1 MKRSSL
7 WALIVIA
14 AFLLTASVAA
24 QSELFAGRSAQSP
37 QSRNVPWP
45 TLEQQ
50 LEADDVMPGSE
61 LEKLVRANQNFDM
74 LRPEEARDRLPYPLW
89 LRVYWR
95 KQHPEAT
102 YSASDPS
109 GGYPRTLN
117 AIYSN
122 LKATLNVAAKTE
134 AAQSASTFQWPSL
147 SQQLIDAG
155 VAPGSALEA
164 LIRANQDFSML
175 RPEEAKDTLRVPLW
189 LRVHWR
195 KAHPEGNYSAL
206 DPTGGYPLVLKEVYE
221 WMLSH
226 QDLQPGKPEPFAVP
240 SSSPDATVSQEA
252 RASGAQS
259 ASRSESD
266 VRINFLNPQ
275 QVIIGSNNIGGSG
288 LQAQYFS
295 SDGGATWGQSTLSLT
310 TGDSFHSD
318 PAVDWTSDGRGWSA
332 TLGINSG
339 GSVLKG
345 RMYVST
351 NAGATWTFDNT
362 FTASQ
367 TNVDKEMI
375 WIDHSAVSPFK
386 DNIYVIWHGGN
397 PVYVNRR
404 TSAGWQTP
412 LQVSAGETTGTG
424 IGGDIKTN
432 RDGDVF
438 GFWPDTTSRGL
449 YVVKST
455 NGGVSFA
462 TPVRI
467 ATSFDG
473 YDIGVPSFNSR
484 RALIYVSGGA
494 YKSPSKN
501 MVYATWTD
509 LTGAAGCASSANEP
523 GSNAASTCKTR
534 IWFARSTDGGVTWG
548 TAAMIN
554 NQAGLNDQFNQWLA
568 VDETTGAIGVIYYD
582 TVNDAGRKKTDI
594 YYQSSFNDGVSWNTP
609 VKITSAQTDET
620 IAGADSG
627 NQYGDY
633 NALSG
638 YAGVFFPSWTD
649 RRNNA
654 KEEIWT
660 ARVADAICTAPG
672 SPIIGT
678 ATASAPNQIQVSWTA
693 GAPAAASYNVYRAV
707 GTCAA
712 PGTFTR
718 VASGVAGTSYLDP
731 TVSGG
736 TTYAYKIEAAD
747 ATGNC
752 VSSLSGCAS
761 ATATGVCTLV
771 PTFTGLSSVTNA
783 ALATCQLNLSWT
795 AATANCAGPITYN
808 VYRSTTTGFTPS
820 VGNLIAQNVTGTTYN
835 DNSPLNNG
843 TTYYYIVRAIDSS
856 NLKQDTNTVE
866 KSATPTG
873 VISFSTLTETFEG
886 SQSGGGFD
894 NSGWTKSAV
903 SGAVNWVW
911 STSQSQTPTHSWF
924 SASQT
929 TVSDRALVSPSFVV
943 SASTTLSF
951 WHTFSFETGSGNF
964 YDGGTLEYTTNA
976 GSTWTVLPDA
986 VFTAGLFNA
995 TISTG
1000 FSNPI
1005 GGKRAWGGGTIGA
1018 MTQVTANLASLAGN
1032 TVQLRWH
1039 EGDDSSTA
1047 NTGWFVDS
1055 VTITNAGTPSACT
1068 PAPPTSV
1075 DLLSFNATAYSGGT
1089 LLEWKT
1095 GREVNN
1101 LGFRVYRDEGG
1112 QRVLVTPQ
1120 VIAGS
1125 ALLTGVG
1132 TMLDAGRSYSWWDAA
1147 NKGAAQYW
1155 IEDLDLNGK
1164 SVLRGPFAAKLT
1176 GGVSLRQSNAA
1187 LLAQV
1192 GNAQYGL
1199 TEWADTTTRP
1209 VAERMQIQAV
1219 SAAKP
1224 GVKLTVRKSG
1234 FYRVT
1239 QADLAAA
1246 GVSLAGEPR
1255 LLQMTVDGQEMPI
1268 NVMTDEKGQISAVE
1282 FYGTGLDA
1290 AYSDARTY
1298 WLTFG
1303 TTPGLR
1309 IAQAKATGLV
1319 GKLGSVFYTVE
1330 RRDRTVYFAALKNG
1344 ERENFF
1350 GSVIAGTPVEQTLT
1364 LRNVD
1369 QTAKGEA
1376 TLDVTLQGVTILSHQ
1391 VQVYFNGALAGTMQF
1406 GGQNAASARFA
1417 LSTWQLREGDN
1428 QVRLV
1433 ALDGPTDI
1441 SLVDTIRVG
1450 YWHQLAAD
1458 NDALRFTAAGG
1469 QGLTINGF
1477 SNAAV
1482 RVFDV
1487 TNPAA
1492 VQEVVGTIA
1501 KRDAAYSVT
1510 FSLAT
1515 AGQRDLLVI
1524 TDDKLNK
1531 PAAIRQTRASQWRTP
1546 AHAAD
1551 LIILTHSDF
1560 TASLSALVKA
1570 RTAQGLRVE
1579 VADVDEIYNEF
1590 NFGSKSP
1597 QAIRDFLQY
1606 ASVNWQ
1612 TPPRYV
1618 LIVGDAS
1625 LDPKNYLGLGDWDL
1639 VPTRMIETS
1648 YMETASDDWFVDFD
1662 GDDIPEMAI
1671 GRLPART
1678 AAEAALMV
1686 NKIVGY
1692 DTSDGASSVMLVAD
1706 TNNGYDFE
1714 SASRQLGQLVPGSL
1728 HVDQI
1733 NRGRL
1738 DAQAA
1743 RQQLF
1748 DGINRGEKLINYI
1761 GHGSANGWNGS
1772 LLTADDAAAL
1782 TNAKHLPVFMMMTC
1796 LNGYFMDAGTES
1808 LAESL
1813 MKAERGGAVAVW
1825 ASTTMAL
1832 PGGQTTVNQ
1841 QLYRQLF
1848 QSGNAPVLGDAMRQA
1863 KRAVGD
1869 TDVRR
1874 TWILFGDPTMKLR

>member
-24 QSELFAGRSAQSP
+24 QSDLLAGRSSQTP
-37 QSRNVPWP
+37 QSRVVRWP
-45 TLEQQ
+45 SLEEQ
-50 LEADDVMPGSE
+50 LEADDVVPGSE
-61 LEKLVRANQNFDM
+61 LEKLIRANQDFSM

-95 KQHPEAT
+95 KAHPEIT
-102 YSASDPS
+102 YSANDPS
-109 GGYPRTLN
+109 GGYPRTMN

-122 LKATLNVAAKTE
+122 LKATLNVAPKTG
-134 AAQSASTFQWPSL
+134 AAQAGSFQWPSL
-147 SQQLIDAG
+147 AQQLEG
-155 VAPGSALEA
+155 VTPGSALEA

-189 LRVHWR
+189 LRVNWR
-195 KAHPEGNYSAL
+195 KAHPEGNYSAK
-206 DPTGGYPLVLKEVYE
+206 DPTGGYPLVLKEAYE
-221 WMLSH
+221 WMMSH
-226 QDLQPGKPEPFAVP
+226 QDLQPGKAEPFVAP
-240 SSSPDATVSQEA
+240 SASPDATITQEI
-252 RASGAQS
+252 RTSGLQS
-259 ASRSESD
+259 AARSESD

-275 QVIIGSNNIGGSG
+275 QIIIGSNNITASG
-288 LQAQYFS
+288 LQGQYFS
-295 SDGGATWGQSTLSLT
+295 SDGGATWGQTTLSLT
-310 TGDSFHSD
+310 TGDAFHSD
-318 PAVDWTSDGRGWSA
+318 PAVDWTSDGKAWSA
-332 TLGINSG
+332 TLGLNS
-339 GSVLKG
+339 SATVLKG

-351 NAGATWTFDNT
+351 NAGASWTFDGTYTNT
-362 FTASQ
+362 Q
-367 TNVDKEMI
+367 TNVDKEMM
-375 WIDHSAVSPFK
+375 WVDHSAVSPFK

-397 PVYVNRR
+397 PVYINRR
-404 TSAGWQTP
+404 TAAGWQTP
-412 LQVSAGETTGTG
+412 LQISGAESSGTG

-438 GFWPDTTSRGL
+438 AFWPTTGNSR
-449 YVVKST
+449 VFVAKST
-455 NGGVSFA
+455 NGGVSFG
-462 TPVRI
+462 TPVQI
-467 ATSFDG
+467 ATTFDS

-484 RALIYVSGGA
+484 RALVYVSGGA

-501 MVYATWTD
+501 NVYATWTD
-509 LTGAAGCASSANEP
+509 LSGAAGCTAPGNEP
-523 GSNAASTCKTR
+523 GANTASTCKTR
-534 IWFARSTDGGVTWG
+534 VWFARSTDGGATWG
-548 TAAMIN
+548 APAMIN
-554 NQAGLNDQFNQWLA
+554 NQASLNDQFNQWLA

-582 TVNDAGRKKTDI
+582 TLNDAGRKKTDI

-609 VKITSAQTDET
+609 VKVTSVQTDET
-620 IAGADSG
+620 ISGADSG

-660 ARVADAICTAPG
+660 ASVADAACTAPG
-672 SPIIGT
+672 SPTIGT
-678 ATASAPNQIQVSWTA
+678 ATATAPNQIQVTWSA
-693 GAPAAASYNVYRAV
+693 GVPAPASYNVYRAV

-712 PGTFTR
+712 PGTFTKIAGGV
-718 VASGVAGTSYLDP
+718 VASPYLDT

-752 VSSLSGCAS
+752 VSSQSSCVQ
-761 ATATGVCTLV
+761 ATATGVCTLT
-771 PTFTGLSSVTNA
+771 PTFAGLTSVTNA
-783 ALATCQLNLSWT
+783 AQATCQLNLSWT
-795 AATANCAGPITYN
+795 AASANCGGPVTYN
-808 VYRSTTTGFTPS
+808 VYRSTTAGFTPS
-820 VGNLIAQNVTGTTYN
+820 VGNLIAQNVAGTSYN
-835 DNSPLNNG
+835 DASSQLNNG
-843 TTYYYIVRAIDSS
+843 TTYYYIVRAIDSA
-856 NLKQDTNTVE
+856 NLAQDTNSVE

-873 VISFSTLTETFEG
+873 IINFSTLTETFEG
-886 SQSGGGFD
+886 AQSGGGFD
-894 NSGWTKSAV
+894 NAGWTKSIL
-903 SGAVNWVW
+903 SGSVNWAY
-911 STSQSQTPTHSWF
+911 STTQSQTPTHSWF
-924 SASQT
+924 SASQA
-929 TVSDRALVSPSFVV
+929 TVSDRVLVSPAFAA

-951 WHTFSFETGSGNF
+951 WHTYFFESSGSNF
-964 YDGGTLEYTTNA
+964 YDGGTLEYTTN
-976 GSTWTVLPDA
+976 GGMTWTVMPDA
-986 VFTAGLFNA
+986 AFTAGGFNA

-1005 GGKRAWGGGTIGA
+1005 GGLRAWSGGTIGA
-1018 MTQVTANLASLAGN
+1018 MTQVTVNLASLAGN

-1039 EGDDSSTA
+1039 EGDDDSTA
-1047 NTGWFVDS
+1047 RTGWYVDS
-1055 VTITNAGTPSACT
+1055 VTITNAGTPTNCT
-1068 PAPPTSV
+1068 PAPPTAV

-1101 LGFRVYRDEGG
+1101 LGFRVYRDDGG
-1112 QRVLVTPQ
+1112 KRVLITPQ
-1120 VIAGS
+1120 VVAGA
-1125 ALLTGVG
+1125 ALLAGVG
-1132 TMLDAGRSYSWWDAA
+1132 TMLDAGRSYTWWDAA
-1147 NKGAAQYW
+1147 SKGAAAYW

-1164 SVLRGPFAAKLT
+1164 NVMRGPFVAKLT
-1176 GGVSLRQSNAA
+1176 SGAPPKQSNAA

-1192 GNAQYGL
+1192 GNAQVGL

-1209 VAERMQIQAV
+1209 VAERLQIQAV
-1219 SAAKP
+1219 SAAAP
-1224 GVKLTVRKSG
+1224 GIKLTVRKSG
-1234 FYRVT
+1234 FYRLT
-1239 QADLAAA
+1239 QSDLAAA
-1246 GVSLAGEPR
+1246 GVNLAGDSR
-1255 LLQMTVDGQEMPI
+1255 LLQMTVDGQEVPI
-1268 NVMTDEKGQISAVE
+1268 NVLTDAQGQISAVE

-1290 AYSDARTY
+1290 AYSDARSY
-1298 WLTFG
+1298 WLRFA

-1309 IAQAKATGLV
+1309 ITQTKATAQAN
-1319 GKLGSVFYTVE
+1319 KLSTVFYTVE

-1350 GSVIAGTPVEQTLT
+1350 GSVIAGTPVDQTVT

-1369 QTAKGEA
+1369 QTAKGSA
-1376 TLDVTLQGVTILSHQ
+1376 TLDVSLQGVTILSHQ
-1391 VQVYFNGALAGTMQF
+1391 VQVYFNGTLAGTMQF
-1406 GGQNAASARFA
+1406 GGQNAASAHFA
-1417 LSTWQLREGDN
+1417 LAPAQLREGDN

-1450 YWHQLAAD
+1450 YWHTLTAD
-1458 NDALRFTAAGG
+1458 SDALRLTAAAG

-1477 SNAAV
+1477 MNAAI

-1487 TNPAA
+1487 TSPTA
-1492 VQEVVGTIA
+1492 VQEIA
-1501 KRDAAYSVT
+1501 GAVAKGAGGYGVT
-1510 FSLAT
+1510 FNVMN

-1524 TDDKLNK
+1524 TNEKMSK
-1531 PAAIRQTRASQWRTP
+1531 PSAIRQTRASQWRTT

-1551 LIILTHSDF
+1551 LIILTHGDF
-1560 TASLSALVKA
+1560 AASLNPLVKA

-1606 ASVNWQ
+1606 ARANWQ
-1612 TPPRYV
+1612 TPPRFV

-1625 LDPKNYLGLGDWDL
+1625 YDPKNYLGLGDWDL

-1648 YMETASDDWFVDFD
+1648 YMKTGSDDWFVDFD
-1662 GDDIPEMAI
+1662 GDDIPDMAI

-1692 DTSDGASSVMLVAD
+1692 DTSDSASSVMLVAD
-1706 TNNGYDFE
+1706 TNNGFDFE
-1714 SASRQLGQLVPGSL
+1714 GASRQLSQLLPGSL

-1738 DAQAA
+1738 DAQTA

-1748 DGINRGEKLINYI
+1748 DGISRGEKLINYI
-1761 GHGSANGWNGS
+1761 GHGASNSWNGS
-1772 LLTADDAAAL
+1772 LLTTDDAATL
-1782 TNAKHLPVFMMMTC
+1782 TNTRRLPVFMMMTC
-1796 LNGYFMDAGTES
+1796 LNGYFLDAGTES

-1848 QSGNAPVLGDAMRQA
+1848 QAGSSPMLGEAMRQA
-1863 KRAVGD
+1863 KRTVGD

-1874 TWILFGDPTMKLR
+1874 TWILFGDPTMRLR